1 MQEYEELTSKLHD
14 FSEKEQSLQERLSNS
29 VVRRHDA
36 IPPAAQ
42 HPPMSSSAVTVSVA
56 SSASNGQHPHP
67 PPPVIPTAASIPS
80 SVPAGKRPPP
90 LPPINIA
97 SSSSLTTAPTNTT
110 TTTNSSS
117 GGGGMAAAVGGR
129 SMSSTAIASSSTT
142 VPSSS
147 SSMFP
152 PESPLLRYG
161 AGGQQQ
167 QNHDVDSDSSNPALT
182 PVKTTASGSLAPSSG
197 GGAGGGASSAP
208 KSPAKG
214 IIRVHLDDHGHT
226 FVPNKQGITIRE
238 ALSKAMKLRKLAPE
252 TCAVYKVGDP
262 NKTPISWDTDIS
274 HLDGKEIKVE
284 MSDCF
289 PVTTS
294 ISHNFVRKTFF
305 SLAFCECCRRL
316 LFTVGNIVENLFG
329 HGDQILYSYF
339 PGFFLSH
346 MRLQVPPEM
355 CRQRT

>member
-316 LFTVGNIVENLFG
+316 LFTVGNIVQNLFG
-329 HGDQILYSYF
+329 DGDQILYSYF

>member
-339 PGFFLSH
+339 PGFLLSH

>member
-197 GGAGGGASSAP
+197 GGASSAP